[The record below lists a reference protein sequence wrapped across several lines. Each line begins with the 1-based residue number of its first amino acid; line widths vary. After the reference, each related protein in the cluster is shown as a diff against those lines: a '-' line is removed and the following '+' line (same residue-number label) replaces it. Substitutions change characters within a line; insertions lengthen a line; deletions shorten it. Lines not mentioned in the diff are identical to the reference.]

1 MRDGPFRRLIK
12 KIARVRYT
20 IDLGFT
26 RWVLRRQG
34 EPRYR
39 LAGSCNGCGKCCES
53 PMIPVSWPVFRL
65 RSLRW
70 LALTWHRVI
79 NGFEFISEVRRQK
92 VFIFRC
98 THYDPVTKQ
107 CDSYDSRPGMCRDYP
122 RNLLYAALPE
132 FLPECG
138 YSAVYKKAEG
148 LRKSLERANLPPEKL
163 QEMLKKLHLED
174 KE

>member
-1 MRDGPFRRLIK
+1 MRDGPLRRIIK
-12 KIARVRYT
+12 KLALLRYT

-26 RWVLRRQG
+26 RLMLRAQG

-39 LAGSCNGCGKCCES
+39 LTGSCNGCGKCCET
-53 PMIPVSWPVFRL
+53 PTIPVSTPVFRL

-79 NGFEFISEVRRQK
+79 NGFELIGEDRRQK
-92 VFIFRC
+92 LFVFRC

-132 FLPECG
+132 FLSECS
-138 YSAVYKKAEG
+138 YQAVYKKAEG

-163 QEMLKKLHLED
+163 AEVLKKLHLDD
-174 KE
+174 KK